1 MANLTFSD
9 LQNEV
14 YAHTGL
20 DSTDTTNQ
28 TNVSRWLN
36 YVQND
41 ICARWPWPFM
51 EGREAIVTVPDYTTG
66 TISITSGSTTVS
78 GVLTVFTSTMASGQ
92 YFIQFSGSNDWYK
105 ISVFTSAT
113 EITIE
118 QAYAGTADL
127 SASGYIVR
135 KIFYSLSA
143 SCDRIIDIRNW
154 ATPLKL
160 IEVDPR
166 TLDDLRPNPQ
176 STNTSYGY
184 LCWGY
189 DASGNIQISPYPFP
203 SDSRILE
210 LRILKRPVDSI
221 VSLPNKY
228 AHIIAWGAISV
239 GFAYMRQFEFA
250 GTWNSKVE
258 RRLDDMKAEY
268 RMSEDRQP
276 ILRSIDSVQ
285 RSKWISLP
293 DGYPV
298 ITS

>member
-1 MANLTFSD
+1 VANLTFSD
-9 LQNEV
+9 LQSEV
-14 YAHTGL
+14 FAHTGL

-51 EGREAIVTVPDYTTG
+51 EGREAVVTVPDYTTG
-66 TISITSGSTTVS
+66 TISITSGSTTVN

-105 ISVFTSAT
+105 ISAFTSAT

-118 QAYAGTADL
+118 QAYAGTVDL

-135 KIFYSLSA
+135 KIFYSLSE